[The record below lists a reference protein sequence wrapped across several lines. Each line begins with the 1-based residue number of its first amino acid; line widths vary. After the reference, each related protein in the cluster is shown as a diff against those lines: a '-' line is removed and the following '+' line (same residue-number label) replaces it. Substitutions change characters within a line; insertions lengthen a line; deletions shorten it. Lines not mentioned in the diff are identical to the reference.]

1 MELKEG
7 TDVFTSSGEQVGRIN
22 RFILHPETNEVTH
35 VVVQKGW
42 LLPDDKV
49 IPMTMIN
56 TATED
61 RVELNPDIAGFDE
74 LPSFEDTQYV
84 ELTPDDVPPTAR
96 PGSSVGPAYYWYPP
110 SGYIGYPAFGPSY
123 YGWPPLE
130 TTRNIPEDT
139 IPLEEGSDVVG
150 SDGEQIGNIERLV
163 VDADSHRA
171 THFVISSGGLFKER
185 KLVPAH
191 WVRTIEENKVYLVV
205 SSRLLDRLP
214 DYQP

>member
-22 RFILHPETNEVTH
+22 RFILHPSTNEVTH
-35 VVVQKGW
+35 IVVQKGW

-49 IPMTMIN
+49 VPMTMIN

-61 RVELNPDIAGFDE
+61 RVVLNEEISEFDE
-74 LPSFEDTQYV
+74 LPSFEETHYV
-84 ELTPDDVPPTAR
+84 ELTADDRPPAER
-96 PGSSVGPAYYWYPP
+96 PVSSFAPAYYWYPP
-110 SGYIGYPAFGPSY
+110 SGYIGYPAFGPGY
-123 YGWPPLE
+123 HGGPVE

-139 IPLEEGSDVVG
+139 IPLEEGSEVVG
-150 SDGEQIGNIERLV
+150 SDGDQIGNIERLV
-163 VDADSHRA
+163 VDSESHRA
-171 THFVISSGGLFKER
+171 THFVISSGGLLKER

-191 WVRTIEENKVYLVV
+191 WVRSIEENKVQLVV
-205 SSRLLDRLP
+205 SSKLLDRLP

>member
-22 RFILHPETNEVTH
+22 RFILHPSTNEVTH
-35 VVVQKGW
+35 IVVQKGW

-49 IPMTMIN
+49 VPMTMIN
-56 TATED
+56 TATEE
-61 RVELNPDIAGFDE
+61 RVELNQDVDNFDD
-74 LPSFEDTQYV
+74 LPSFEDTHYV
-84 ELTPDDVPPTAR
+84 GLTAGDIPSER
-96 PGSSVGPAYYWYPP
+96 PASSFAPAYYWYPP
-110 SGYIGYPAFGPSY
+110 SGYIGYPAFGPQY
-123 YGWPPLE
+123 YGWPPME

-163 VDADSHRA
+163 VDSESHRA
-171 THFVISSGGLFKER
+171 THFVMSSGGLLRER
-185 KLVPAH
+185 KLIPAH
-191 WVRTIEENKVYLVV
+191 WVRSIEENKVQLVV
-205 SSRLLDRLP
+205 SSRLLERLP